1 MRFHLPCLGRPSE
14 NYDDG
19 SAESGSEAGSEASA
33 SIPKGLV
40 SSSAIRSPE
49 LTEGMSNQTRTQFKS
64 KFSRAMKAIETKRT
78 DDGKDEYRNISE
90 LQFWILAK
98 IFAEEDAFD
107 DLLKLSKAPSA
118 ALQILPFI
126 LNSLLYGSLTND
138 TASESSRKGY
148 VASYAQGLYP
158 LGARK
163 KKDKENLSVVEN
175 MAPQAYEQKLEDVIF
190 ETCKKSVH
198 AALHCAWYFISSLSL
213 GPSDTY
219 HRTMRLLLSMESVVM
234 VNQTANER
242 IIAEALVEKIGPV
255 EAPDPNAVPKKPS
268 QMIGRT
274 VLQVLDDPSETAN
287 AEGDDNEAEENHS
300 GIEPVDHHAG
310 QQRGHQ
316 RRSTGQLLLKVDTVG
331 DGVGDVALQL
341 GEIGEG
347 EKEDLDKW
355 LHLRKERSNFFHA
368 ELDFVKC
375 LTDLSYHLFTVARPQ
390 RKSVLRSELE
400 KLNEYIPKHAF
411 IPVLGFRHRV
421 LRIVPEEAFV
431 FSTKERSPYLL
442 TFEIERLPMENELFP
457 APQTKQSLRRKIKES
472 VPDDV
477 GQVPNQ
483 PEETF
488 KYEPDVSI
496 RREGDLDLEEEND
509 DNSDVRT
516 ENDDG
521 EHVNPQVIEA
531 FGELFTEK
539 ENRLKLVSPH
549 KEIAGWALASC
560 IIKSR
565 DQLRQEMVAMRLIS
579 EFYQAF
585 QSAKLKCWIKPYQI
599 LATSADSGF
608 IETIKNAQSLSSLR
622 SDPKFTNLRAFFRS
636 NFGGEG
642 SARFK
647 KAVNNFVR
655 SMAGYSVVTYILA
668 IKDRHNGNLM
678 IDSDGHISHIDF
690 GFLLSN
696 SPGGNREFERAPFK
710 LTQDMIDVMGGPK
723 SSHFRKFR
731 KYGRRAYAEG
741 CKQMNKILLEVDM
754 MFSGNESMPCFVG
767 GRKVVLDG
775 IRERMM
781 PNAST
786 QERMQQFDTLVK
798 QSSNNWTTYWYDR
811 YQKCF
816 TGVA

>member
-1 MRFHLPCLGRPSE
+1 MQEVEEPPETE
-14 NYDDG
+14 NEDG
-19 SAESGSEAGSEASA
+19 GGNE
-33 SIPKGLV
+33 
-40 SSSAIRSPE
+40 
-49 LTEGMSNQTRTQFKS
+49 
-64 KFSRAMKAIETKRT
+64 IE
-78 DDGKDEYRNISE
+78 
-90 LQFWILAK
+90 
-98 IFAEEDAFD
+98 
-107 DLLKLSKAPSA
+107 
-118 ALQILPFI
+118 
-126 LNSLLYGSLTND
+126 
-138 TASESSRKGY
+138 
-148 VASYAQGLYP
+148 
-158 LGARK
+158 
-163 KKDKENLSVVEN
+163 
-175 MAPQAYEQKLEDVIF
+175 
-190 ETCKKSVH
+190 
-198 AALHCAWYFISSLSL
+198 
-213 GPSDTY
+213 
-219 HRTMRLLLSMESVVM
+219 
-234 VNQTANER
+234 
-242 IIAEALVEKIGPV
+242 
-255 EAPDPNAVPKKPS
+255 
-268 QMIGRT
+268 
-274 VLQVLDDPSETAN
+274 
-287 AEGDDNEAEENHS
+287 DNNS
-300 GIEPVDHHAG
+300 GIKPVDHSAS

-316 RRSTGQLLLKVDTVG
+316 RRSTGQFLLKVDTVG

-341 GEIGEG
+341 GGIGEG

-355 LHLRKERSNFFHA
+355 LRLRKERSNFFHA

-390 RKSVLRSELE
+390 RKAILRSELE
-400 KLNEYIPKHAF
+400 KLNEYIPRHAF

-431 FSTKERSPYLL
+431 FSTKERSPFLL
-442 TFEIERLPMENELFP
+442 TFEVEKLPMENDLFP
-457 APQTKQSLRRKIKES
+457 MPQTKQSLRRKIKETL
-472 VPDDV
+472 PDDV

-488 KYEPDVSI
+488 KYEPDVSV
-496 RREGDLDLEEEND
+496 RRADDLYPEDEND
-509 DNSDVRT
+509 DNSDART

-549 KEIAGWALASC
+549 KEVAGWGLASC

-585 QSAKLKCWIKPYQI
+585 QAAKLKVWIKPYQI

-642 SARFK
+642 SSRFK
-647 KAVNNFVR
+647 KAVSNFVR

-723 SSHFRKFR
+723 SSHFRRFR
-731 KYGRRAYAEG
+731 KYGRKAYAEA
-741 CKQMNKILLEVDM
+741 CKHMNKILLEVDM

-786 QERMQQFDTLVK
+786 QERMQQFDTLIK